1 MRGTGECCTRGQV
14 VATRARIPRLIDRKE
29 GEGKRARPRMKYI
42 RGREKEGKEG
52 KERGRKTGWRVTEGR
67 ERLERG
73 EPITVK
79 IEIERGERKDARL

>member
-1 MRGTGECCTRGQV
+1 
-14 VATRARIPRLIDRKE
+14 
-29 GEGKRARPRMKYI
+29 MKYI

-79 IEIERGERKDARL
+79 IKIERGERKEARL